1 MLNNNKSIID
11 EFKTI
16 EELLGRDDTLN
27 LKDEF
32 KTSIKINR
40 YGGKEDSDAWMMIA
54 LLKKKNISISAHIR
68 MLLALEYKRELLLPG
83 EYAVNNSVNIDQC
96 KEYSSMNNYN
106 LNALSDKE
114 NELAVENENVIVK
127 HCECGDDSDFD

>member
-1 MLNNNKSIID
+1 MSSDKSIID

-32 KTSIKINR
+32 KTSIKINK

-68 MLLALEYKRELLLPG
+68 MLLALEYKRELMLPG
-83 EYAVNNSVNIDQC
+83 EYAIHNSASIEQY
-96 KEYSSMNNYN
+96 KEYSYMNNFN
-106 LNALSDKE
+106 LTAQSDKV
-114 NELAVENENVIVK
+114 NELAVESENTVVE

>member
-1 MLNNNKSIID
+1 MSNNKSIID

-32 KTSIKINR
+32 KTSLKINK
-40 YGGKEDSDAWMMIA
+40 YGGKEDSEAWMMIA

-68 MLLALEYKRELLLPG
+68 MLLALEYKQELILPG
-83 EYAVNNSVNIDQC
+83 EHAVINSASMEQYNR
-96 KEYSSMNNYN
+96 YSAMNTYN
-106 LNALSDKE
+106 SNVADDKD
-114 NELAVENENVIVK
+114 NELAVENEPIIE
-127 HCECGDDSDFD
+127 HGECGDDSAFD

>member
-1 MLNNNKSIID
+1 MCNNKNMID

-32 KTSIKINR
+32 KTSLKINK
-40 YGGKEDSDAWMMIA
+40 YGGKEDADAWMMIA

-68 MLLALEYKRELLLPG
+68 MLLALEYKRELMLPG
-83 EYAVNNSVNIDQC
+83 EHAVINPVSMEQYNGYSKMNTYNSNDFNN
-96 KEYSSMNNYN
+96 
-106 LNALSDKE
+106 KE
-114 NELAVENENVIVK
+114 NELAVEHEDVIE
-127 HCECGDDSDFD
+127 HGECGDDSAFD